1 MPYQTKVI
9 KILRKFTFQAVN
21 LRTRVSKPM
30 TAARESLHMRNGCRV
45 AKILPVGAR
54 GTKTV
59 WCSSSLLIT
68 AIRPGFETVSWQHA
82 AHAQQRSYLIGAESR
97 SSTTKLS
104 KPKKGSTGRVGERQF
119 GTKDFSLQ
127 K

>member
-1 MPYQTKVI
+1 
-9 KILRKFTFQAVN
+9 
-21 LRTRVSKPM
+21 M
-30 TAARESLHMRNGCRV
+30 TAARESLHMRNGCRA
-45 AKILPVGAR
+45 AKILPV
-54 GTKTV
+54 
-59 WCSSSLLIT
+59 WCLSSLLIT

-82 AHAQQRSYLIGAESR
+82 AHAQQRSYLIGAESL

-119 GTKDFSLQ
+119 GTKDLSLQ